1 MKNVL
6 VLNATYEPLSVIETS
21 RAVTLLV
28 LGKAQTLETTGEVY
42 SSATEI
48 IPVPSVIR
56 LNYMV
61 NVPRVLT
68 VPLSRRALFA
78 RDNYTCQY
86 CLTTSGHRTME
97 VEHVVP
103 RSRGGRN
110 VWENVVTACRD
121 CNGRKADKLLHET
134 GMTLARKPFAPT
146 RQMMIATRGNEAWDK
161 WMTS

>member
-97 VEHVVP
+97 VEHVARAVV
-103 RSRGGRN
+103 RSAVFPLGRAYAARQSGM
-110 VWENVVTACRD
+110 EPKGTPAMRCQGRVTRWNSIPA
-121 CNGRKADKLLHET
+121 HST
-134 GMTLARKPFAPT
+134 
-146 RQMMIATRGNEAWDK
+146 
-161 WMTS
+161 